1 MRKIFTLF
9 ITVLCCAGLAN
20 ATEGALPGAFTIN
33 KYGDQVVFSKGNLQF
48 NAARGTHSCV
58 DGTTAKGTWRF
69 AERQYDF
76 VGDATIGSVYEGGNK
91 CNNLLVDENY
101 NGWID
106 NFGWGTSGYD
116 NTANDPRAIHFQPWD
131 TSSDTINIGDP
142 TETAQY
148 NPYGYGPS
156 AYIMR
161 YSSLIRQS
169 RNYDWGVYNSI
180 ENGGNAPDLWRSLSG
195 WEWDYIITKRP
206 NADKLRNLA
215 YVCGVNGALLFPD
228 NFKLPNGLS
237 FTEDKNQWANNV
249 YDEVAWQKLEAAGAV
264 FLPAAG
270 TAYTGCDYWTSGDEA
285 NHRANML
292 HLDVKNSY
300 FARVLVTDTKNESK
314 RYFVRLAQDIPHE
327 KPDIASEKTLTGVF
341 SVSDET
347 KVNFSQGNLQ
357 CYPTTNPAVNTWQF
371 AENQFDILGKENEN
385 IRGRIP
391 LNTWIDLFTWGSGDD
406 PVYKDDIYAPFTE
419 WGLSGIENGGGHE
432 WRTMTKDEWIY
443 LFRGRENAENL
454 FGLGKIGTISGLIL
468 LPDEWSLPS
477 GAVFYP
483 ATSTSF
489 YWDEENHRYGSDTK
503 SGFNDNSYTTNQWRL
518 MEAAGA
524 VFLPAALF
532 GFYEAVLDD
541 NIGGG
546 YWSSDGI
553 DGLGGFHV
561 SFYADK
567 VNLPSTAVLSYKYG
581 SAVRMVKEVEV
592 APKALTG
599 RFSVAADKQVIFSQG
614 NLRYKA
620 SSNEWSFAN
629 SQYSMIGYKNE
640 NIAANYSGWIDLF
653 GWGTGNNPVETSKE
667 SAPYASYSDW
677 TANPIVNGNNETW
690 YTLSAEEWNYLLN
703 TRPNAANLKGQA
715 VVNDIK
721 GYILLPDNWTTPLI
735 LTFTPTPNDYTTNVY
750 TLGDW
755 ELMEAAGAVFLPA
768 AGYRY
773 GIDINGLNA
782 GNGYYWTST
791 PSSQYDDMA
800 QALMISKSPKA
811 QVNVAMSCNG
821 YAVRPAREVKANE
834 GIEQPTSD
842 SSLKGRAN
850 KVLRDG
856 VLFIERNGKTY
867 NAQGAEVR

>member
-1 MRKIFTLF
+1 MRKFFLF
-9 ITVLCCAGLAN
+9 IAALCCAVTIH
-20 ATEGALPGAFTIN
+20 ATEGALPGKFTIN

-48 NAARGTHSCV
+48 NAAKGTHTRI
-58 DGTTAKGTWRF
+58 DGTTSSGTWRF

-142 TETAQY
+142 TETAKY
-148 NPYGYGPS
+148 NPFGYGPS

-180 ENGGNAPDLWRSLSG
+180 ENGGNAPDLWRSLSS
-195 WEWDYIITKRP
+195 WEWDYIIEKRP
-206 NADKLRNLA
+206 NADKLCNLA

-237 FTEDKNQWANNV
+237 FTEDKDQWANNV

-285 NHRANML
+285 NHRAEFV

-300 FARVLVTDTKNESK
+300 YYRINTYESKNESK

-406 PVYKDDIYAPFTE
+406 PAYKDDIYAPFTE

-443 LFRGRENAENL
+443 LFSGRTNAESL
-454 FGLGKIGTISGLIL
+454 FGLGKVANVSGLIL
-468 LPDEWSLPS
+468 LPDDWTLPS
-477 GAVFYP
+477 GAEFYP
-483 ATSTSF
+483 ATTTSF
-489 YWDEENHRYGSDTK
+489 MWSEENSQYASDTK
-503 SGFNDNSYTTNQWRL
+503 SGFNDNTYSINQWRL

-532 GFYEAVLDD
+532 GFGGAVIDS

-546 YWSSDGI
+546 YWTSDGI
-553 DGLGGFHV
+553 DGLGGFDI

-567 VNLPSTAVLSYKYG
+567 VTLPSTSVLRFDYG
-581 SAVRMVKEVEV
+581 CAVRMVKEVEE
-592 APKALTG
+592 APKVLKG
-599 RFSVAADKQVIFSQG
+599 RFQVSDTKQVIFSQG

-629 SQYSMIGYKNE
+629 SQYSMIGQKNG

-667 SAPYASYSDW
+667 SAPYASFSDW

-703 TRPNAANLKGQA
+703 TRPNAASLQGQA

-721 GYILLPDNWTTPLI
+721 GYILLPDNWTIPLI

-811 QVNVAMSCNG
+811 QVNVAMPCNG

-834 GIEQPTSD
+834 GIEQPTSQE
-842 SSLKGRAN
+842 SRVKSQK
-850 KVLRDG
+850 KLRDG
-856 VLFIERNGKTY
+856 VLYIERNGKTY

>member
-1 MRKIFTLF
+1 MRKFFTLLCAA
-9 ITVLCCAGLAN
+9 LCCAGLAN
-20 ATEGALPGAFTIN
+20 ATEGALHGAFTIN

-131 TSSDTINIGDP
+131 TSSDTIHIGDP
-142 TETAQY
+142 TETAKF
-148 NPYGYGPS
+148 NPFGYGPS
-156 AYIMR
+156 SYIMR

-195 WEWDYIITKRP
+195 WEWNYIIEERP

-228 NFKLPNGLS
+228 NFTLPNGLS
-237 FTEDKNQWANNV
+237 FTEDKAQWANNV

-270 TAYTGCDYWTSGDEA
+270 TASTGCDYWTSGDEA

-300 FARVLVTDTKNESK
+300 YARVLVFDTKNESK
-314 RYFVRLAQDIPHE
+314 RYFVRLVQDIPHE
-327 KPDIASEKTLTGVF
+327 KPHIASEKTLTGVF

-371 AENQFDILGKENEN
+371 AENQFDMLGMENEN

-406 PVYKDDIYAPFTE
+406 PAYKYDLYAPFTE
-419 WGLSGIENGGGHE
+419 WGLSGIENGGGYE

-468 LPDEWSLPS
+468 LPDEWILPS

-489 YWDEENHRYGSDTK
+489 YWDEENHRYSSDTK
-503 SGFNDNSYTTNQWRL
+503 SGFNDNFYTINQWRL

-532 GFYEAVLDD
+532 GFYGAVLDQ
-541 NIGGG
+541 NIGGS
-546 YWSSDGI
+546 YWASDGI
-553 DGLGGFHV
+553 DGLGGFQV
-561 SFYADK
+561 RFYADK
-567 VNLPSTAVLSYKYG
+567 VNLPSTSVLSFCYG
-581 SAVRMVKEVEV
+581 SAVRMVKEVQV

-599 RFSVAADKQVIFSQG
+599 RFSVATDKQVIFSQG
-614 NLRYKA
+614 NLQYKA

-629 SQYSMIGYKNE
+629 SQYSMIGYENE

-667 SAPYASYSDW
+667 SAPYASFSDW

-690 YTLSAEEWNYLLN
+690 YTLSAEEWDYLLN
-703 TRPNAANLKGQA
+703 TRTNAANLKGLA

-768 AGYRY
+768 AGDRL
-773 GIDINGLNA
+773 GTDINSIKA
-782 GNGYYWTST
+782 GNGSYWTST
-791 PSSQYDDMA
+791 PSSEYSNMA
-800 QALMISKSPKA
+800 QAVTFTTYTPARVSD
-811 QVNVAMSCNG
+811 AMVQMG
-821 YAVRPAREVKANE
+821 YAVRPAREVKAHE
-834 GIEQPTSD
+834 GIELPNFG
-842 SSLKGRAN
+842 SSLKGRSN
-850 KVLRDG
+850 KVLRNG
-856 VLFIERNGKTY
+856 ILFIERNGKTY

>member
-9 ITVLCCAGLAN
+9 IAALCCVGLAN

-48 NAARGTHSCV
+48 NAAKGTHSCV

-142 TETAQY
+142 TETAKY

-180 ENGGNAPDLWRSLSG
+180 ENGGNAPDLWRSLSS
-195 WEWDYIITKRP
+195 WEWDYIIEKRP
-206 NADKLRNLA
+206 NADKLCNLA

-237 FTEDKNQWANNV
+237 FTEDKDQWANNV
-249 YDEVAWQKLEAAGAV
+249 YDEVAWQRLEAAGAV

-285 NHRANML
+285 NHRAEFV

-300 FARVLVTDTKNESK
+300 YYRINTYESKTEYK
-314 RYFVRLAQDIPHE
+314 RYFVRLVQDVPVQKTHA
-327 KPDIASEKTLTGVF
+327 PEKTLTGVF
-341 SVSDET
+341 SVSEDT
-347 KVNFSQGNLQ
+347 RVNFSQGNLQ

-406 PVYKDDIYAPFTE
+406 PAYKDDIYAPFTE
-419 WGLSGIENGGGHE
+419 WGLSGIENGGGHK

-489 YWDEENHRYGSDTK
+489 YWDEENHRYSSDTK

-532 GFYEAVLDD
+532 GFGGAVIDS

-546 YWSSDGI
+546 YWTSDGI
-553 DGLGGFHV
+553 DGLGGFDF

-567 VNLPSTAVLSYKYG
+567 VTLPSTSVLRFDYG
-581 SAVRMVKEVEV
+581 CAVRMVKEVEET
-592 APKALTG
+592 PKALTG
-599 RFSVAADKQVIFSQG
+599 RFSVATDKQVIFSQG

-620 SSNEWSFAN
+620 QTNEWAFAN
-629 SQYSMIGYKNE
+629 SQYSMIGQKNG

-653 GWGTGNNPVETSKE
+653 GWGTGNNPVETSTE

-677 TANPIVNGNNETW
+677 TTNTIANGNNEAW
-690 YTLSAEEWNYLLN
+690 YMLTADEWNYLLK
-703 TRPNAANLKGQA
+703 TRPNAASLQGQA
-715 VVNDIK
+715 VVNDVK
-721 GYILLPDNWTTPLI
+721 GYILLPDDWIIPMI
-735 LTFTPTPNDYTTNVY
+735 LSFSPTPNNYTTNVY
-750 TLGDW
+750 TAGDW

-768 AGYRY
+768 AGFRY
-773 GIDINGLNA
+773 SIEINGWSA
-782 GNGYYWTST
+782 GYGYYWTPT

-800 QALMISKSPKA
+800 QALMISEYSKA
-811 QVNVAMSCNG
+811 KVNFGMRCYG
-821 YAVRPAREVKANE
+821 YSVRPVREPQASE
-834 GIEQPTSD
+834 GIDPVTRNPSPVTH
-842 SSLKGRAN
+842 KF
-850 KVLRDG
+850 LRDG
-856 VLFIERNGKTY
+856 VLYIEMNGKTY
-867 NAQGAEVR
+867 NAQGVEIK

>member
-9 ITVLCCAGLAN
+9 IAALCCAGLAN
-20 ATEGALPGAFTIN
+20 ATEGALPGGFTIN

-48 NAARGTHSCV
+48 NAAKGTHSCV

-142 TETAQY
+142 TETAKY

-180 ENGGNAPDLWRSLSG
+180 ENGGNAPDLWRSLSS
-195 WEWDYIITKRP
+195 WEWDYIIEKRP
-206 NADKLRNLA
+206 NADKLCNLA

-237 FTEDKNQWANNV
+237 FTEDKDQWANNV
-249 YDEVAWQKLEAAGAV
+249 YDEVAWQRLEAAGAV

-285 NHRANML
+285 NHRAEFV

-300 FARVLVTDTKNESK
+300 YYRINTYESKTEYK
-314 RYFVRLAQDIPHE
+314 RYFVRLVQDVPVQKTHA
-327 KPDIASEKTLTGVF
+327 PEKTLTGVF
-341 SVSDET
+341 SVSEDT
-347 KVNFSQGNLQ
+347 RVNFSQGNLQ

-406 PVYKDDIYAPFTE
+406 PAYKDDIYAPFTE
-419 WGLSGIENGGGHE
+419 WGLSGIENGGGHK

-489 YWDEENHRYGSDTK
+489 YWDEENHRYSSDTK

-532 GFYEAVLDD
+532 GFGGAVIDS

-546 YWSSDGI
+546 YWTSDGI
-553 DGLGGFHV
+553 DGLGGFDF

-567 VNLPSTAVLSYKYG
+567 VTLPSTSVLRFDYG
-581 SAVRMVKEVEV
+581 CAVRMVKEVEE

-599 RFSVAADKQVIFSQG
+599 RFSVATDKQVIFSQG

-653 GWGTGNNPVETSKE
+653 GWGTGNNPVETSQE

-677 TANPIVNGNNETW
+677 TTNTIANGNNEAW
-690 YTLSAEEWNYLLN
+690 YMLTADEWNYLLK
-703 TRPNAANLKGQA
+703 TRPNAASLQGQA
-715 VVNDIK
+715 VVNDVK
-721 GYILLPDNWTTPLI
+721 GYILLPDDWIIPMI
-735 LTFTPTPNDYTTNVY
+735 LSFSPTPNNYTTNVY
-750 TLGDW
+750 TAGDW

-768 AGYRY
+768 AGSRY
-773 GIDINGLNA
+773 GTDINGLNA
-782 GNGYYWTST
+782 GNGSYWTPT
-791 PSSQYDDMA
+791 PSATYDDMA
-800 QALMISKSPKA
+800 QSVSFTAYTKLTAADNMV
-811 QVNVAMSCNG
+811 QNG
-821 YAVRPAREVKANE
+821 CAVRPVRDVKANE

-842 SSLKGRAN
+842 SSQKGRAN

-856 VLFIERNGKTY
+856 VLYIERNGKTY